1 MSKSLRFQI
10 QIPVVT
16 RGEVISLGNWTPCF
30 SGTSE
35 GYDGPQEENLGG
47 RSYHRRDLLLE

>member
-16 RGEVISLGNWTPCF
+16 WGEVISLGNWTPCF
-30 SGTSE
+30 SGTSK